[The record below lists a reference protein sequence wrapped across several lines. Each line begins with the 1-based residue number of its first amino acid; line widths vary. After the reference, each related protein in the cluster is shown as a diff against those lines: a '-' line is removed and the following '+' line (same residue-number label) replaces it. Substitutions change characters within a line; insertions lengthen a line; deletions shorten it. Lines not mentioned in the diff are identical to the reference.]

1 MLAAFCLLV
10 LILGLLFWSGKE
22 ADRIARH
29 RDRALVAL
37 VLSQMVDRVGHAQ
50 ESSTVWDDA
59 VLQVRRRPLDMG
71 WIDQNL
77 GIWFQN
83 YAGID
88 EIYILDPQN
97 RPVYAMRDGRRAKP
111 EAFIA
116 VEGVADRLVAALRKS
131 GKPVGRGQSDVAMLS
146 AGRADFGIVR
156 GRPALVSVKPIV
168 SDSGRIPQKPGTEAL
183 HVAVEYLDA
192 EFFGRI
198 GSQFGLADAHYAI
211 APDTLRGQRSVGM
224 QDHQGH
230 TIGYLHWRPFAPGS
244 QVIAALAPV
253 LLVVLLLT
261 GALVYLLASR
271 LARRTHD
278 LEDSRRHAQHR
289 ATHDELTGLG
299 NRSMF
304 EQRLDEAL
312 ARARRHKTLLALLYI
327 DLDRFKQV
335 NDTLGHPAGD
345 ALIRQVARRLLAE
358 VRIYDFVARVGGDE
372 FAIIVGEPENRHA
385 VERIC
390 ARIVAEVERPFDL
403 AGSQAFIGASIGVA
417 LAPLHGLD
425 RTELTRKADIALYR
439 AKTEGRSRYRFF
451 TPDLDVD
458 VQAREE
464 TYRDLRQALAD
475 CDRQLAL
482 HYQPIY
488 TLETGHMVGVEALL
502 RWYHPEHGL
511 MPPADLVR
519 SAEESGLIEVLG
531 DWVLHRAVQDAR
543 AWPTLRVAVNV
554 SPLQL
559 RSRKFVDTVRQVL
572 ASGAITADRL
582 EVELTETALMAAP
595 DEVGHCL
602 AALRGLG
609 VACALDDFG
618 TGYSS
623 LSHIRDFAVDRVKID
638 RSFVNAIDT
647 KAGAALVEA
656 IVNLARANGLR
667 LTAEGVEKPE
677 QQAFLRRVGCHEV
690 QGFLLSKPIP
700 ADSIT
705 QLLQDDVD
713 HDAGPGAAALGL

>member
-1 MLAAFCLLV
+1 MVAAACLLV

-22 ADRIARH
+22 ADRIARQ

-37 VLSQMVDRVGHAQ
+37 VLNQMVDQVGHAQ

-59 VLQVRRRPLDMG
+59 VLQVRKRPLDMG
-71 WIDQNL
+71 WIDRNL
-77 GIWFQN
+77 GVWFDN

-88 EIYILDPQN
+88 EVYILDPQD
-97 RPVYAMRDGRRAKP
+97 RPIYAMRNGRRALP

-116 VEGVADRLVAALRKS
+116 AEAVAAPLVTALRKS
-131 GKPVGRGQSDVAMLS
+131 RKPQGRGESDVAMLS
-146 AGRADFGIVR
+146 AGQADFGIVR
-156 GRPALVSVKPIV
+156 GRPALVSIKPV
-168 SDSGRIPQKPGTEAL
+168 VTDSGHLPQKPGSEAL

-192 EFFGRI
+192 EFFGRM
-198 GSQFGLADAHYAI
+198 GNQFGLTDAHYA
-211 APDTLRGQRSVGM
+211 AVPDTLRGQRSVAL
-224 QDHQGH
+224 QDHQRR
-230 TIGYLHWRPFAPGS
+230 TIGYLHWRPFTPGS

-253 LLVVLLLT
+253 LLVALLLT

-304 EQRLDEAL
+304 EQRLDEAM

-358 VRIYDFVARVGGDE
+358 VRKYDFVARVGGDE
-372 FAIIVGEPENRHA
+372 FAVIVDEPEDRRA

-417 LAPLHGLD
+417 LAPMHGAD

-439 AKTEGRSRYRFF
+439 AKTDGRSRYRFF

-488 TLETGHMVGVEALL
+488 TLETGRMVGVEALL
-502 RWYHPEHGL
+502 RWHHPEHGV

-543 AWPTLRVAVNV
+543 AWPGLRVAVNV

-559 RSRKFVDTVRQVL
+559 RSRKFVDTVRKVL
-572 ASGAITADRL
+572 ASGAITPDRL
-582 EVELTETALMAAP
+582 EVELTETALMSAP

-647 KAGAALVEA
+647 QPGAALVEA
-656 IVNLARANGLR
+656 IVSLARANGLR

-690 QGFLLSKPIP
+690 QGFLLSRPVP
-700 ADSIT
+700 AEAIARV
-705 QLLQDDVD
+705 LQDN
-713 HDAGPGAAALGL
+713 AQAGSGPGATALGL